1 MRSAG
6 GGAGAGSGAG
16 AGGGAGASAASSS
29 SSSSSSASSS
39 APAAAGAEP
48 QELTAFV
55 QLLLQQ
61 MQQRF
66 QSMSD
71 TIIGKS
77 AWRAA
82 GRALAARGRRLRENA
97 RARA

>member
-1 MRSAG
+1 
-6 GGAGAGSGAG
+6 
-16 AGGGAGASAASSS
+16 
-29 SSSSSSASSS
+29 
-39 APAAAGAEP
+39 
-48 QELTAFV
+48 V

-82 GRALAARGRRLRENA
+82 GLALAARGRHLRENA
-97 RARA
+97 RARARAP